1 MHNMSVYSILFSR
14 SIEGVLKKTFKFS
27 LKNPTFAFFALRM
40 IRWQKKAARRRFQ
53 WVKQGIHVPPLMMAS
68 ITNRCN
74 LTCKGCYAQALQRTS
89 DGEMTIDQWHRIMNE
104 ARELGISIVML
115 LGGEPFVRQDILQVT
130 KCFPEM
136 IFLVFTNGLLLNR
149 EIMNELKLQKNVVPM
164 ISMEGFEKD
173 TDKRRGKG
181 VHGKIQRTMEGIK
194 AGGTLFGAS
203 LTVTRDNF
211 TVVTSDH
218 YIQDLIDTG
227 CKLIFFEE
235 YIPVAQ
241 GSENLALDGMQRE
254 KLESIKNALSEKF
267 NALFII
273 FPGSERKYG
282 GCLAAGRGLIHINF
296 DGNLEPCPLIP
307 YSDTNVI
314 NASLKEALKSQFLM
328 TIRNNGKT
336 LNDNSAV
343 CPLRGQQ
350 EWINSYFANNK
361 MNQKMKSSGSAFL

>member
-1 MHNMSVYSILFSR
+1 MYNMSLYSTLFSGL
-14 SIEGVLKKTFKFS
+14 IENVLKKTFKFS
-27 LKNPTFAFFALRM
+27 LKNPAFAFFALRM
-40 IRWQKKAARRRFQ
+40 IRWQKKAVRRRLQ

-68 ITNRCN
+68 ITKRCN
-74 LTCKGCYAQALQRTS
+74 LTCQGCYAQALQRTS
-89 DGEMTIDQWHRIMNE
+89 DEEITINQWHRIMNE

-115 LGGEPFVRQDILQVT
+115 LGGEPFIRQDILQVT

-164 ISMEGFEKD
+164 IGMEGFEKD

-181 VHGKIQRTMEGIK
+181 VHGKIQKTMEGIK

-218 YIQDLIDTG
+218 YIQDLINTG

-235 YIPVAQ
+235 YIPVAK
-241 GSENLALDGMQRE
+241 GSEDLALASIQRE
-254 KLESIKNALSEKF
+254 KLDNIKNALSEKF

-273 FPGSERKYG
+273 FPGSEKKYG
-282 GCLAAGRGLIHINF
+282 GCLAAGRGLIHISPN
-296 DGNLEPCPLIP
+296 GNLEPCPLIP

-328 TIRNNGKT
+328 TIRNNGET
-336 LNDNSAV
+336 LNNNSAV
-343 CPLRGQQ
+343 CPLRERQ
-350 EWINSYFANNK
+350 EWINSYFANHE
-361 MNQKMKSSGSAFL
+361 MNQK

>member
-1 MHNMSVYSILFSR
+1 MSVYSTLFSK
-14 SIEGVLKKTFKFS
+14 SIAGVLKKTFKFS
-27 LKNPTFAFFALRM
+27 LKNPALAFSALRM
-40 IRWQKKAARRRFQ
+40 IRWQKKAARRRSQ

-74 LTCKGCYAQALQRTS
+74 LTCTGCYAQALQRTS
-89 DGEMTIDQWHRIMNE
+89 DGEMTIDQWYRIMSE

-115 LGGEPFVRQDILQVT
+115 LGGEPFVRQDILRVT
-130 KCFPEM
+130 KYFPEM

-164 ISMEGFEKD
+164 MSMEGYEKD

-181 VHGKIQRTMEGIK
+181 VHGNIQRTMEGIK

-203 LTVTRDNF
+203 LTVTSDNF
-211 TVVTSDH
+211 TVVTSEH
-218 YIQDLIDTG
+218 YIQGLIDTG

-241 GSENLALDGMQRE
+241 GSKDLALTGIQRE
-254 KLESIKNALSEKF
+254 KLDNIKNVLSEKF

-282 GCLAAGRGLIHINF
+282 GCLAAGRGLIHISP

-307 YSDTNVI
+307 YSDTSVI
-314 NASLKEALKSQFLM
+314 NVSLKEALKSQFLK

-336 LNDNSAV
+336 LNDNSVV

-350 EWINSYFANNK
+350 EWINSYFAKNK
-361 MNQKMKSSGSAFL
+361 MNQKMKSSGFVSGD

>member
-1 MHNMSVYSILFSR
+1 MSLYSTLFSG
-14 SIEGVLKKTFKFS
+14 SIESVLKKTFKFS
-27 LKNPTFAFFALRM
+27 LNNPAFAFFALRM
-40 IRWQKKAARRRFQ
+40 IRRQKKAARRRFQ

-68 ITNRCN
+68 ITKRCN

-89 DGEMTIDQWHRIMNE
+89 DKEMTIDQWHRIMNE
-104 ARELGISIVML
+104 ARELGISIVIL

-136 IFLVFTNGLLLNR
+136 IFLVFTNGLLFNR

-164 ISMEGFEKD
+164 IGMEGFEKD

-181 VHGKIQRTMEGIK
+181 VHGKIQKTMEGIK

-218 YIQDLIDTG
+218 YIQGLIDTG

-235 YIPVAQ
+235 YIPVVK
-241 GSENLALDGMQRE
+241 GSEDLALARIQRE
-254 KLESIKNALSEKF
+254 KLNNIKNALSQKF
-267 NALFII
+267 NALFVI

-282 GCLAAGRGLIHINF
+282 GCLAAGRGLIHISP

-328 TIRNNGKT
+328 TIRNNGET
-336 LNDNSAV
+336 LNNNSAV
-343 CPLRGQQ
+343 CPLRERQ
-350 EWINSYFANNK
+350 EWINSYFANHE
-361 MNQKMKSSGSAFL
+361 MNQK